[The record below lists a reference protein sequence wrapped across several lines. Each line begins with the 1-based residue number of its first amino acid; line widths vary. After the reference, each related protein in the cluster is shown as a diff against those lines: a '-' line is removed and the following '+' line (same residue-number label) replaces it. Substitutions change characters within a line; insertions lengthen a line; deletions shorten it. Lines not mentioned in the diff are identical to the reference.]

1 MKVQYENEV
10 ISSFLM
16 FLDHEICYRGKAY
29 SNYGGEFYPVSGNWV
44 KPNGTKYYTYAAPF
58 KQFIYDESVSYIQ
71 SPTKKRIANVISGVY
86 LGNAYTVPGE
96 NGLLAI
102 DHNNGQ
108 LHFDT
113 DSPTLMNVLPSG
125 DYAVKDFNLYLTNEP
140 ENVILF
146 ETQYSLNPKTNQQP
160 KGLPPDHKTYPA
172 IFIKNQMSRNEEA
185 GFPDEDQSDNSGY
198 YQTEMYVRAIVLAD
212 SAYGLDAVCA
222 LMKDMTKRSIPII
235 PAEDQ
240 PFGML
245 GWIGGDNVFN
255 YNSAITQSER
265 NTVSIQDVNVSK
277 KSQNKAQFKSLNAD
291 VFVGFI
297 DFTLI
302 DIRNL

>member
-1 MKVQYENEV
+1 MKVQYEHEV

-29 SNYGGEFYPVSGNWV
+29 TNYGSNFYPISGNWV
-44 KPNGTKYYTYAAPF
+44 KPDGTKYYTYASPF
-58 KQFIYDESVSYIQ
+58 KQFVYDETVSYYQ

-86 LGNAYTVPGE
+86 LDNAYTVPGE
-96 NGLLAI
+96 NGLLSI

-113 DSPTLMNVLPSG
+113 DSPALMGVLPSG
-125 DYAVKDFNLYLTNEP
+125 DYAVKDFNIYLTNEP

-146 ETQYSLNPKTNQQP
+146 ETQYTLNPKTNQEP
-160 KGLPPDHKTYPA
+160 EGLPTEHKTYPA
-172 IFIKNQMSRNEEA
+172 IFIKNQLSRNEEA
-185 GFPDEDQSDNSGY
+185 GFPDY
-198 YQTEMYVRAIVLAD
+198 YQTEMYLRAIVLAD
-212 SAYGLDAVCA
+212 SAYGLDAVCG

-235 PAEDQ
+235 SSNEQ
-240 PFGML
+240 PFGAL
-245 GWIGGDNVFN
+245 GWTGGANVFN
-255 YNSAITQSER
+255 YSPLATQTDR
-265 NTVSIQDVNVSK
+265 KRISINDVNVSK
-277 KSQNKAQFKSLNAD
+277 KSQNKSQFKSLNAE
-291 VFVGFI
+291 VFVGFV